1 MVKSKS
7 KAEPVKSKTRSKTA
21 STKKKKVNKKISKD
35 KQKIAKLEIEL
46 QKLRDNHIRL
56 KAEFDNFRKRKVNEI
71 SKLLQ
76 YEGESVLK
84 EFVPIIDDLER
95 MINFDKSSGVRKDH
109 LFLKK
114 TKFIPLDS

>member
-7 KAEPVKSKTRSKTA
+7 KSKAETVKSKSRSKTS
-21 STKKKKVNKKISKD
+21 STKNKRVDKKISKE
-35 KQKIAKLEIEL
+35 KQKIAKLENEL
-46 QKLRDNHIRL
+46 QRLKDNHIRL

-84 EFVPIIDDLER
+84 EFIPIIDDLER
-95 MINFDKSSGVRKDH
+95 KYNEIN
-109 LFLKK
+109 
-114 TKFIPLDS
+114 KFQ